1 MPGGGHLPR
10 GRGPRGDGELHS
22 QKRRLLRVT
31 TPVSFQPGKREKLRP
46 LALLSG
52 PRTSEKSMNANF
64 VELRKVEIQLPRMP
78 KRRSSKNSYST
89 HWCENPVECH
99 PSTQVEVALRA
110 LPCDQVAPIDGPDAF
125 CRLPLNTAG

>member
-52 PRTSEKSMNANF
+52 PRTSENSIKAKFAESPRGEVRRIPIPRTSVNRTK
-64 VELRKVEIQLPRMP
+64 RKDR
-78 KRRSSKNSYST
+78 
-89 HWCENPVECH
+89 
-99 PSTQVEVALRA
+99 
-110 LPCDQVAPIDGPDAF
+110 GPDKGPGPF
-125 CRLPLNTAG
+125 SL